1 MRTLGRAGPARRPQQ
16 RGRAAAAWRRLGRRQ
31 RRGGRRAR
39 AVGAGGVG
47 GVEEGGRKQAGGAP
61 SPPPPTSPRSP
72 VRRRR
77 AGGSAGLA
85 PERGWLLLAGAPD
98 DGPGARAASPCRRA
112 APAARGFPWRRRR
125 RAGPRRLG
133 RAEPRREPACAA
145 SSPAGAWSRRAPGPP
160 LRWRARRSAPS
171 RCALSRGE
179 APNVS
184 GTAAV
189 GAAPTV
195 TTPDIFHLPVPRS
208 RCGNGSVKT
217 CVCEFFISMSETIK
231 YNDDDHKT
239 VFLKTLNEQRLE
251 GEFCDIAIVVEDVK
265 FRAHRCVLAACS
277 TYFKKLFKKLE
288 VDSSS
293 VIEID
298 FLRSDIFEEVLNYMY
313 TAKISVKKED
323 VNLMMSS
330 GQILGIR
337 FLDKLCSQKRDVSS
351 PEENTQSK
359 SKYCLKINRPMGEP
373 NDTQDDEVEEIGDHD
388 DSPSDVTV
396 EGTPPSQEDGKSPTT
411 TLRVQEAILKELGS
425 EEVRKVNCYGQE
437 VEPMETTESKDL
449 GSQTPQALTFNDGI
463 SEVKDEQTPG
473 WTTAAGD
480 MKFEYLLYG
489 HREHIVCQACGK
501 TFSDEARL
509 RKHEK
514 LHTADRPFV
523 CEMCTKGFT
532 TQAHLKE
539 HLKIHTGYKPYS
551 CEVCGK
557 SFIRAPD
564 LKKHERVHSNERPFA
579 CHMCD
584 KAFKHK
590 SHLKDHERRHRGE
603 KPFVCSSCTKAFAK
617 ASDLKRHE
625 NNMHSERK
633 QVTTANSIQSE
644 TEQLQAA
651 AMAAEAEQQLETIA
665 CS

>member
-1 MRTLGRAGPARRPQQ
+1 M
-16 RGRAAAAWRRLGRRQ
+16 
-31 RRGGRRAR
+31 
-39 AVGAGGVG
+39 
-47 GVEEGGRKQAGGAP
+47 
-61 SPPPPTSPRSP
+61 
-72 VRRRR
+72 
-77 AGGSAGLA
+77 
-85 PERGWLLLAGAPD
+85 D
-98 DGPGARAASPCRRA
+98 
-112 APAARGFPWRRRR
+112 
-125 RAGPRRLG
+125 
-133 RAEPRREPACAA
+133 
-145 SSPAGAWSRRAPGPP
+145 
-160 LRWRARRSAPS
+160 
-171 RCALSRGE
+171 
-179 APNVS
+179 
-184 GTAAV
+184 
-189 GAAPTV
+189 
-195 TTPDIFHLPVPRS
+195 
-208 RCGNGSVKT
+208 
-217 CVCEFFISMSETIK
+217 FFISMSETLK

-313 TAKISVKKED
+313 TSKIAVKKED

-337 FLDKLCSQKRDVSS
+337 FLDKLCSQKRDVSTNDENPTS
-351 PEENTQSK
+351 PKN
-359 SKYCLKINRPMGEP
+359 KYAYETSLKISRQVGEP
-373 NDTQDDEVEEIGDHD
+373 NDHQDDEVEEIGDHD
-388 DSPSDVTV
+388 DSPSDDTV
-396 EGTPPSQEDGKSPTT
+396 EGAPQVHDEEKLPAS

-437 VEPMETTESKDL
+437 VETMETNEPKEL
-449 GSQTPQALTFNDGI
+449 VPQPPQALTFNESI
-463 SEVKDEQTPG
+463 NEVKDEQAPA
-473 WTTAAGD
+473 WTTATGD

-489 HREHIVCQACGK
+489 HREQLACQACGK
-501 TFSDEARL
+501 TFTDEARL

-523 CEMCTKGFT
+523 CEMCAKAFT

-539 HLKIHTGYKPYS
+539 HLKIHTGFKPYS
-551 CEVCGK
+551 CEVCAK

-579 CHMCD
+579 CHHCD

-603 KPFVCSSCTKAFAK
+603 KPFICASCTKAFAK

-625 NNMHSERK
+625 NNMHSEQRK
-633 QVTTANSIQSE
+633 QVTTSAIQSE

>member
-1 MRTLGRAGPARRPQQ
+1 MILNKILEIGVSREDVCPFWHRRKLRALFQHWEGCYGKHMLQGASAPCQSASVLACSPALSGGLDRPSLLTLGDSYRTFPMHRAFLHREFNSDYLRYSRTWPQIRSVSILRQALPSQSRNSEHDDMKRRN
-16 RGRAAAAWRRLGRRQ
+16 LL
-31 RRGGRRAR
+31 
-39 AVGAGGVG
+39 VG
-47 GVEEGGRKQAGGAP
+47 
-61 SPPPPTSPRSP
+61 T
-72 VRRRR
+72 
-77 AGGSAGLA
+77 
-85 PERGWLLLAGAPD
+85 
-98 DGPGARAASPCRRA
+98 
-112 APAARGFPWRRRR
+112 
-125 RAGPRRLG
+125 
-133 RAEPRREPACAA
+133 
-145 SSPAGAWSRRAPGPP
+145 
-160 LRWRARRSAPS
+160 
-171 RCALSRGE
+171 
-179 APNVS
+179 
-184 GTAAV
+184 
-189 GAAPTV
+189 
-195 TTPDIFHLPVPRS
+195 
-208 RCGNGSVKT
+208 
-217 CVCEFFISMSETIK
+217 EFFISMSETIK

-633 QVTTANSIQSE
+633 QVTAANSIQSE

>member
-1 MRTLGRAGPARRPQQ
+1 
-16 RGRAAAAWRRLGRRQ
+16 
-31 RRGGRRAR
+31 
-39 AVGAGGVG
+39 
-47 GVEEGGRKQAGGAP
+47 
-61 SPPPPTSPRSP
+61 
-72 VRRRR
+72 
-77 AGGSAGLA
+77 
-85 PERGWLLLAGAPD
+85 
-98 DGPGARAASPCRRA
+98 
-112 APAARGFPWRRRR
+112 
-125 RAGPRRLG
+125 
-133 RAEPRREPACAA
+133 
-145 SSPAGAWSRRAPGPP
+145 
-160 LRWRARRSAPS
+160 
-171 RCALSRGE
+171 
-179 APNVS
+179 
-184 GTAAV
+184 
-189 GAAPTV
+189 
-195 TTPDIFHLPVPRS
+195 
-208 RCGNGSVKT
+208 
-217 CVCEFFISMSETIK
+217 MSETIK

-359 SKYCLKINRPMGEP
+359 SKYCLKINRPIGEA
-373 NDTQDDEVEEIGDHD
+373 NDAQDDDVEEIGDHD

-437 VEPMETTESKDL
+437 VEPMETSESKDL

-463 SEVKDEQTPG
+463 SE
-473 WTTAAGD
+473 
-480 MKFEYLLYG
+480 YLLYG
-489 HREHIVCQACGK
+489 HREHIVCQ
-501 TFSDEARL
+501 
-509 RKHEK
+509 
-514 LHTADRPFV
+514 
-523 CEMCTKGFT
+523 MCTKGFT

-564 LKKHERVHSNERPFA
+564 LKKHER
-579 CHMCD
+579 
-584 KAFKHK
+584 
-590 SHLKDHERRHRGE
+590 
-603 KPFVCSSCTKAFAK
+603 
-617 ASDLKRHE
+617 

-633 QVTTANSIQSE
+633 QVPAANAIQSE